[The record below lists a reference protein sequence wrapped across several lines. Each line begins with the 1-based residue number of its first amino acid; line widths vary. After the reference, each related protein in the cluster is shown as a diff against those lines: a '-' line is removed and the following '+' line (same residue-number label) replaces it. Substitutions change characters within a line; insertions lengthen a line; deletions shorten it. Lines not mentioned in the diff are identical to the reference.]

1 VSFGGVEHAVAAIG
15 PTTIDTPDG
24 LLTVQSDGSYTYTS
38 QLPPVAVLTGGTLAQ
53 WEQTTDLYGFTSGTA
68 WQSGSDLN
76 VAALDA
82 AAASNATFVSS
93 GAKPGIGV
101 AGGGSSLGSGEQ
113 LIVHLHETAVH
124 ATLGIAQLNA
134 NQGLEN
140 AHWAAYAANG
150 QLVTSGDFAGAPL
163 NNGNEYTIDIDT
175 GGQAFSYLRFS
186 WDTNSQGFVLSS
198 LETERMP
205 GNHTEIFGYTM
216 SDADGD
222 VSSSSFTVTPGTS
235 SGTQSATLDGT
246 AGGDYLVGDARDNTI
261 NGFDNNDQLFGNAG
275 NDTINGGS
283 GHDLLNGGA
292 GNDALDGGVGRDI
305 LIGGTGNDALS
316 GGSGAD
322 VFAWNFADRGA
333 PGAPAVDTVADFD
346 IAHATNQL
354 DGGDVLDLRDLLQG
368 EQHATSLDHYLEFD
382 TTSQPGN
389 TLIHVS
395 SGGGF
400 AEGAGW
406 SAAQAGSQDQTIV
419 LQGISDIRGALSL
432 DAASS
437 DNQVIQELVNRGKLL
452 VDHGP

>member
-1 VSFGGVEHAVAAIG
+1 MA
-15 PTTIDTPDG
+15 
-24 LLTVQSDGSYTYTS
+24 
-38 QLPPVAVLTGGTLAQ
+38 
-53 WEQTTDLYGFTSGTA
+53 
-68 WQSGSDLN
+68 
-76 VAALDA
+76 
-82 AAASNATFVSS
+82 
-93 GAKPGIGV
+93 
-101 AGGGSSLGSGEQ
+101 
-113 LIVHLHETAVH
+113 
-124 ATLGIAQLNA
+124 
-134 NQGLEN
+134 
-140 AHWAAYAANG
+140 
-150 QLVTSGDFAGAPL
+150 
-163 NNGNEYTIDIDT
+163 
-175 GGQAFSYLRFS
+175 
-186 WDTNSQGFVLSS
+186 
-198 LETERMP
+198 
-205 GNHTEIFGYTM
+205 
-216 SDADGD
+216 DADGD
-222 VSSSSFTVTPGTS
+222 LSSSMLTVTPGTS
-235 SGTQSATLDGT
+235 SSTQSATLDGT
-246 AGGDYLVGDARDNTI
+246 AGGDYLFGDARDNTI

-292 GNDALDGGVGRDI
+292 GNDSLDGGVGRDI